1 MPEQSA
7 ASDHLPGAGD
17 TPPLLEVAAD
27 DDTEGEEEAGAEDA
41 EGSEVILY
49 VSATVGTGHSEN
61 VQHVAF
67 SDWNMFYCHNP
78 GQSKVELSN
87 LEWYYYPKVPLLLPQ
102 PIYNLELFNAM
113 SLYHTTL
120 YDVVQGQ

>member
-49 VSATVGTGHSEN
+49 VSATVGAGHSEN
-61 VQHVAF
+61 IQHVAS
-67 SDWNMFYCHNP
+67 SDWNMFYMN
-78 GQSKVELSN
+78 
-87 LEWYYYPKVPLLLPQ
+87 Y
-102 PIYNLELFNAM
+102 
-113 SLYHTTL
+113 
-120 YDVVQGQ
+120 